1 MASWSTC
8 AICGRDIP
16 LGEVCYGLLVS
27 TEKLDG
33 DTICK
38 DCIAPENFPDEE
50 ED

>member
-38 DCIAPENFPDEE
+38 DCIAPENFPGEE
-50 ED
+50 EA